1 MSPTERVAS
10 RLVTWLLEGREKV
23 VVRPRGWLV
32 KELPR
37 GWLVRE
43 LPRGWLVKEL
53 PRGWR
58 VREMAPLPKQRCLI
72 LLNLNHPFCVSFL
85 LHNNFH

>member
-1 MSPTERVAS
+1 MPPTERVAS

-23 VVRPRGWLV
+23 VVRPRSWLV

-37 GWLVRE
+37 GWMVRE

-53 PRGWR
+53 PRGWH
-58 VREMAPLPKQRCLI
+58 VSELAPLPKQRSII
-72 LLNLNHPFCVSFL
+72 LLNLNPPFCISFSVP
-85 LHNNFH
+85 NTFH

>member
-23 VVRPRGWLV
+23 VVRPRDWLV

-37 GWLVRE
+37 GWLV
-43 LPRGWLVKEL
+43 KEL
-53 PRGWR
+53 
-58 VREMAPLPKQRCLI
+58 APLPKQRCLL
-72 LLNLNHPFCVSFL
+72 LLNPKSSMLCFIFSA
-85 LHNNFH
+85 